1 MNSPEDKKWSHSNG
15 RKGGKSAWRSTSSSH
30 PKSIFVGF
38 DTRCAAAR
46 LMIPISGLRRE
57 SPSGG
62 PCAVTISFGSERW
75 NKISRLLADRK
86 SLQTLEHF
94 QCSIARFNEWC
105 ISIRFMSHN
114 GTAKNRIC
122 FKTSSP
128 RLWQHILLVQVFLD
142 LCDPRVI
149 PADNRIDCSP
159 ATLHECGLLVFANAR
174 FRETATQEIFQN
186 GTKIASLLRL
196 LDVCRHPGLRIF
208 NTEMIA
214 PRKS

>member
-1 MNSPEDKKWSHSNG
+1 MEQNFQAAG
-15 RKGGKSAWRSTSSSH
+15 RSE
-30 PKSIFVGF
+30 VG
-38 DTRCAAAR
+38 D
-46 LMIPISGLRRE
+46 
-57 SPSGG
+57 
-62 PCAVTISFGSERW
+62 VH
-75 NKISRLLADRK
+75 
-86 SLQTLEHF
+86 TLEHF

-186 GTKIASLLRL
+186 GTKVASLLRL
-196 LDVCRHPGLRIF
+196 LDVYRYPGLRIF

-214 PRKS
+214 PRNS